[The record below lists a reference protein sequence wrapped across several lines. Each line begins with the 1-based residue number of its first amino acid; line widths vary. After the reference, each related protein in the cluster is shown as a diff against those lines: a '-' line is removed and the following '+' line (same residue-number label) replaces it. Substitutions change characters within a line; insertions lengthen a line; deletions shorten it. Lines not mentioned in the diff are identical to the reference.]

1 MATDSNIFQLVKL
14 SELLISV
21 KGKKPSN
28 LGGKS
33 ALRKIPYIDINAFEN
48 KVLGF
53 FCSDENI
60 VRCSNADVLMVWDGS
75 RCGYVG
81 MGMNGALGSTLA
93 SLSIP
98 LVEQRYLYYFLR
110 SKFEYLNTNTRGIG
124 IPHID
129 PLYLGNID
137 FPLTT
142 IANQKLIADKI
153 STLYD
158 HIDDGIEKAKSAL
171 EKLSALWKNKISD
184 AITGNVTNEWR
195 RNNKLFKLLES
206 DLVSITEELTDS
218 FFPSLPN
225 DWAYIKLD
233 NVLESVNY
241 GTSKKCAYDSTGI
254 GVLRIPNLIDGVI
267 SDSDLKYAVFS
278 DQEIEK
284 FSLEKGDL
292 LLIRSNGS
300 LSLVGS
306 CALVDD
312 KDTSYLFAGYLLRLR
327 PISEF
332 IHPRF
337 LMYLLASPMLRMQ
350 IENVAKSSSGV
361 NNINA
366 QEIRSLII
374 PICSLEEQMEI
385 VNILDGIK
393 DSIKSQQNYLNLLI
407 DKAGLTKKNI
417 LEEAFTIGFE
427 SQPIET
433 SDIDKYIDNIKTTKA
448 KLIAE
453 AKKRKPKAIR
463 KNMTN
468 LSILE
473 ILRQSNEKIT
483 VKQLFSSSKYNKD
496 VSPEKVEAFYL
507 ELKDA
512 INSGKIIIEE
522 VRENGLKT
530 GDLIKFK
537 E

>member
-1 MATDSNIFQLVKL
+1 MRF
-14 SELLISV
+14 
-21 KGKKPSN
+21 
-28 LGGKS
+28 
-33 ALRKIPYIDINAFEN
+33 
-48 KVLGF
+48 
-53 FCSDENI
+53 
-60 VRCSNADVLMVWDGS
+60 
-75 RCGYVG
+75 
-81 MGMNGALGSTLA
+81 
-93 SLSIP
+93 
-98 LVEQRYLYYFLR
+98 
-110 SKFEYLNTNTRGIG
+110 
-124 IPHID
+124 
-129 PLYLGNID
+129 
-137 FPLTT
+137 
-142 IANQKLIADKI
+142 
-153 STLYD
+153 
-158 HIDDGIEKAKSAL
+158 
-171 EKLSALWKNKISD
+171 
-184 AITGNVTNEWR
+184 
-195 RNNKLFKLLES
+195 
-206 DLVSITEELTDS
+206 
-218 FFPSLPN
+218 
-225 DWAYIKLD
+225 
-233 NVLESVNY
+233 
-241 GTSKKCAYDSTGI
+241 
-254 GVLRIPNLIDGVI
+254 
-267 SDSDLKYAVFS
+267 FS

-463 KNMTN
+463 K
-468 LSILE
+468 
-473 ILRQSNEKIT
+473 
-483 VKQLFSSSKYNKD
+483 KYDKP
-496 VSPEKVEAFYL
+496 VYS
-507 ELKDA
+507 
-512 INSGKIIIEE
+512 
-522 VRENGLKT
+522 
-530 GDLIKFK
+530 
-537 E
+537 